1 MSFCWTDTKLPVSD
15 GRSVFQPLST
25 AASADRWVVVTLT
38 DSSAL
43 SGVSMGCQ
51 ATARE
56 TLVAGR
62 GMPYGHATSGNLSA
76 TRSVPLS
83 LLFRLIKI
91 GTTMATNNDPAAPA
105 SSIISL
111 PSETEAVPVLD
122 VLILWRS

>member
-1 MSFCWTDTKLPVSD
+1 
-15 GRSVFQPLST
+15 
-25 AASADRWVVVTLT
+25 
-38 DSSAL
+38 
-43 SGVSMGCQ
+43 MGCQ

-122 VLILWRS
+122 ELILCRS